1 MKRKHPED
9 APLHMI
15 LQHLMHLSKYQ
26 AMHLLERFDLK
37 PSQAGILFTLDCY
50 GMLSQRELAQKTGVT
65 PPSMTV
71 ALRKM
76 EELGYVMKE
85 PDVND
90 QRIIRILLTD
100 KGKDCIEMIKAVIK
114 HMEEIM
120 YRGMTTE
127 ERILLRRLLLQMEE
141 NLLNSRT
148 FQDVDIHILMNRMH
162 LSMNEEMKQE
172 RKDNI

>member
-37 PSQAGILFTLDCY
+37 PGQAGILFTLNCY
-50 GMLSQRELAQKTGVT
+50 GNLSQRELAQKTGVT

-76 EELGYVMKE
+76 EELGYVKKE
-85 PDVND
+85 PDAND

-100 KGKDCIEMIKAVIK
+100 KGKDCIEAIKAIVK

-120 YRGMTTE
+120 CRGMTTE
-127 ERILLRRLLLQMEE
+127 EKLLLRRLLLQMED
-141 NLLNSRT
+141 NLLDSKT
-148 FQDVDIHILMNRMH
+148 FKDIDIHILMNRMH
-162 LSMNEEMKQE
+162 PSMNEELK
-172 RKDNI
+172 

>member
-9 APLHMI
+9 APLHII

-37 PSQAGILFTLDCY
+37 PGQAGILFTLNCY
-50 GMLSQRELAQKTGVT
+50 GTLSQRELAQKTGVT

-76 EELGYVMKE
+76 EELGYVKKE
-85 PDVND
+85 PDAND

-100 KGKDCIEMIKAVIK
+100 KGKDCIEAIKAVVK

-120 YRGMTTE
+120 CRGMSME
-127 ERILLRRLLLQMEE
+127 EKLLLRRLMLQMED
-141 NLLNSRT
+141 NLLDSKT
-148 FQDVDIHILMNRMH
+148 FKDIDIHILMNRMH
-162 LSMNEEMKQE
+162 PSMNEEM
-172 RKDNI
+172 